1 MSVVL
6 FDGVCNLC
14 NGSVNW
20 LIDHDKKNH
29 FQFASLQSD
38 YGKKVVAQFNLKGD
52 YLDTVLLLED
62 GKVYMRSE
70 AILRIGKK
78 LGGGYSLLYSF
89 LIIPAFVRDFFYNI
103 VARNR
108 YRWFGKQDVCRM
120 PTPELKAK
128 FLG

>member
-1 MSVVL
+1 MTVVL

-20 LIDHDKKNH
+20 LIDHDTKNQ

-38 YGKKVVAQFNLKGD
+38 YGKKVVAQFDLKGD

-62 GKVYMRSE
+62 DQVYMRSE

-78 LGGGYSLLYSF
+78 LGGGYSLLYGFVIVPSF
-89 LIIPAFVRDFFYNI
+89 IRDFFYNI

-108 YRWFGKQDVCRM
+108 YGWFGKQDTCRI